1 MAITDVRKK
10 RLRRATILYW
20 TLLIYIIAALVWW
33 FISLENQNADMR
45 DLRITELRSE
55 IDSTLNP
62 AIFDDRIRAIRSEH
76 KRESTKYIGEGCI
89 FLLLILV
96 GASFVYQSVRKQFY
110 IQRQQQN
117 FMMAVTHE
125 LKTPISIIKLNIETM
140 QKYNL
145 DEEKKDKLISV
156 MLKETSR
163 LNFLTNN
170 ILIASQKLANLKI
183 GHMFGLIYISDKFDN
198 RLRIRR
204 TIGHF

>member
-76 KRESTKYIGEGCI
+76 TRE
-89 FLLLILV
+89 
-96 GASFVYQSVRKQFY
+96 
-110 IQRQQQN
+110 
-117 FMMAVTHE
+117 HE
-125 LKTPISIIKLNIETM
+125 I
-140 QKYNL
+140 
-145 DEEKKDKLISV
+145 
-156 MLKETSR
+156 
-163 LNFLTNN
+163 
-170 ILIASQKLANLKI
+170 
-183 GHMFGLIYISDKFDN
+183 HW
-198 RLRIRR
+198 
-204 TIGHF
+204 